1 MVHVCKPSSAT
12 TRSQDR
18 LSLARPCNITSA
30 GEPSPRISTESR
42 APGTT
47 TSLTFDMPLPP
58 RDDACVRRP
67 GLIARSEEHTSEL
80 QSLMRISYAVFCLKN
95 KKEQQKHLILRRR
108 QNPDSKT

>member
-67 GLIARSEEHTSEL
+67 GLIADVDAPLAEVDGKDRKSVVKGK
-80 QSLMRISYAVFCLKN
+80 RGAVRVD
-95 KKEQQKHLILRRR
+95 HGGR
-108 QNPDSKT
+108 